1 MFLKRKRIQM
11 MELEEGIVFILSNND
26 KLKSS
31 EILDIADRTGIWNAS
46 EDIRQDLIEVLQN
59 LKNREKI
66 VRYFDSENEW
76 WYFSLIQ

>member
-1 MFLKRKRIQM
+1 M